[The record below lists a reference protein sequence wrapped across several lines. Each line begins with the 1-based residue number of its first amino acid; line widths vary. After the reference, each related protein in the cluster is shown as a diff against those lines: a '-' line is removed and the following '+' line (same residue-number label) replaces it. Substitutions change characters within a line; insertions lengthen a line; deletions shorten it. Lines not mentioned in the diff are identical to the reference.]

1 MGKIIKKARVIKNPP
16 TFDWINKGDK
26 LKVIEVNCLLVE
38 HWHLSEVCFEPS
50 YSFGQPW
57 NKNRNMRAT
66 FKEGSYYIVSV
77 NGMKCSTAFYLI
89 NKEYLWIKESF
100 KK

>member
-16 TFDWINKGDK
+16 SFDWINKGDK

-38 HWHLSEVCFEPS
+38 PWHLSEVCFETG
-50 YSFGQPW
+50 YNFGQPLS
-57 NKNRNMRAT
+57 NTRNMKGV

-77 NGMKCSTAFYLI
+77 NGLKCSTAFYLI
-89 NKEYLWIKESF
+89 NKEYLSF
-100 KK
+100 KNK

>member
-16 TFDWINKGDK
+16 YFDWINKGDK

-38 HWHLSEVCFEPS
+38 PEHLSESCFEPA
-50 YSFGQPW
+50 YNFGQPL
-57 NKNRNMRAT
+57 KRYSNMNAR

-77 NGMKCSTAFYLI
+77 NGLKCSTAFYLI
-89 NKEYLWIKESF
+89 NKEYLSIKN
-100 KK
+100 K

>member
-1 MGKIIKKARVIKNPP
+1 MGKIIKKARVVKNPP
-16 TFDWINKGDK
+16 TFDWINKGDR

-38 HWHLSEVCFEPS
+38 PWHLSESCFHKW
-50 YSFGQPW
+50 YWYGQPMDR
-57 NKNRNMRAT
+57 NKNMKAR

-89 NKEYLWIKESF
+89 NKEYLSF
-100 KK
+100 KNK